1 MSTTWDAKAYDRIS
15 DPQVAWAQAV
25 VDRLDPQPG
34 ELVLDAGCGTGRV
47 TQLLVD
53 RGADVL
59 GVDADP
65 AMVQQARARWEP
77 GSGTSSRRPVFWCQD
92 LLELEVPQ
100 RVDAVFSNAV
110 FHWVPDHPRLWAR
123 LHEALRPGGRLVAQ
137 CGGEGN
143 IARVIAAAKRAGASD
158 VTRWTY
164 PSAETAGEQL
174 RAAGFTDVRTWL
186 QEAPV
191 TPPEPRTFVAKV
203 ILREHDDA
211 DALAAAT
218 LAELGDP
225 PVLDYVRLNLVARRP
240 A

>member
-1 MSTTWDAKAYDRIS
+1 VSTTWDAKAYDRIS

-123 LHEALRPGGRLVAQ
+123 LHEALKPGGRLVAQ

-143 IARVIAAAKRAGASD
+143 IARVIAA
-158 VTRWTY
+158 
-164 PSAETAGEQL
+164 
-174 RAAGFTDVRTWL
+174 
-186 QEAPV
+186 
-191 TPPEPRTFVAKV
+191 
-203 ILREHDDA
+203 
-211 DALAAAT
+211 
-218 LAELGDP
+218 ELGDP
-225 PVLDYVRLNLVARRP
+225 PVLDYVRLNIVARRP